1 MISRQFL
8 PILLLILPAVP
19 AVAQSAG
26 LMGLNDVRS
35 GQLLFRTVDAGYYA
49 PAPLVATE
57 VDIAIGGIVARTVVK
72 QHFVN
77 PTADWLEGRY
87 VFPLPEDA
95 AVNRMTLTLGDRVIE
110 AKIAERRVARQVYN
124 TARGQG
130 RRAALVEQHRPNMFS
145 NEVANIPPGGRIAVE
160 LHYLQR
166 LRFDHGK
173 FSLRFPM
180 VVAPRFDPA
189 ARSRKLTSLT
199 PGTARQVGNPAVV
212 IPVRNPAN
220 SPPLNPVS
228 LTVNLDAGMSLDAVA
243 STSHKLVIEK
253 TGTGQRRIELADKAL
268 PADRDFVLDWTP
280 TLGPKPF
287 TAFFREAI
295 GNDVYVLAM
304 IMPPSDGLL
313 SARREPRDIVFILD
327 RSGSMGGESI
337 GAARAALDTAID
349 RLVDGDR
356 FNLIR
361 FSDVTDSL
369 WESERAADLTNRLFA
384 KLYLR
389 STEASGG
396 TMMQPALQRAL
407 HRGAGG
413 DDNARLRQVVFV
425 TDGAVTD
432 ETRMFRDI
440 RSRLGSSRLFTIG
453 IGSAPNSYF
462 MRKAAEAGRGSY
474 VYISDVKQVPAKMGK
489 LFEKLERPA
498 LTGLSHGWQSGD
510 SAVFAESFPSAVPDL
525 YVGEPVVLVSRLPA
539 AVLEAETE
547 LSLTAGEWRQ
557 QLSLSD
563 AVPVSGI
570 ATIWA
575 RAKITALMDSRRE
588 GAPEDAVKAAI
599 TRVGLTHSLVT
610 RYTSLLATEKTSVR
624 PGDKLTLSG
633 DAPLNLPHGW
643 AYEKLF
649 GEKLKKRAAFSAS
662 KGSSANSAAFTEKGI
677 ILPSGATPFFVH
689 LAAGTGLLAMALLV
703 FLAIR
708 PRRKAA

>member
-8 PILLLILPAVP
+8 TILLLILPAVP
-19 AVAQSAG
+19 VVAQSAG
-26 LMGLNDVRS
+26 LMGLNDVRR

-304 IMPPSDGLL
+304 IMPPSDGLV
-313 SARREPRDIVFILD
+313 SALREPRDIVFILD
-327 RSGSMGGESI
+327 RSGSMGGELI

-384 KLYLR
+384 RLYLR

-474 VYISDVKQVPAKMGK
+474 VYISDVKQVPAKMAK

-588 GAPEDAVKAAI
+588 GAPENAVKAAI

>member
-8 PILLLILPAVP
+8 TILLLILPAVP

-95 AVNRMTLTLGDRVIE
+95 AVNRMTLAVGDRVIE
-110 AKIAERRVARQVYN
+110 AKIAERRAARQVYD
-124 TARGQG
+124 TAREQG
-130 RRAALVEQHRPNMFS
+130 RRAALVEQYRPNMFS

-173 FSLRFPM
+173 FSLRFPL
-180 VVAPRFDPA
+180 VVAPRFDQA
-189 ARSRKLTSLT
+189 AQSRKLISHTLEN
-199 PGTARQVGNPAVV
+199 ARQAGDPAVV

-220 SPPLNPVS
+220 SPPLNPLS
-228 LTVNLDAGMSLDAVA
+228 LTVNLAAGMALDAVA

-280 TLGPKPF
+280 TLGRKPF

-304 IMPPSDGLL
+304 IMPPSDGQL

-337 GAARAALDTAID
+337 RAARAALDTAID
-349 RLVDGDR
+349 RLADGDR

-361 FSDVTDSL
+361 FSEVTDSL
-369 WESERAADLTNRLFA
+369 WESERAADLSNRLFA
-384 KLYLR
+384 RLYLR

-474 VYISDVKQVPAKMGK
+474 VYISDVKQVPAKMAG

-510 SAVFAESFPSAVPDL
+510 ITVFAESFPSAVPDL

-539 AVLEAETE
+539 AALEAETE

-588 GAPEDAVKAAI
+588 GVPEDAVKAAV

-633 DAPLNLPHGW
+633 DVPLNLPHGW

-649 GEKLKKRAAFSAS
+649 GEKLKKRAALSAS
-662 KGSSANSAAFTEKGI
+662 KGPSASSAAFNEKGV
-677 ILPSGATPFFVH
+677 ILPSGATPFFAH
-689 LAAGTGLLAMALLV
+689 LAVGTGFLTMALLV
-703 FLAIR
+703 FLAVR

>member
-8 PILLLILPAVP
+8 TILLLILPAVP

-57 VDIAIGGIVARTVVK
+57 VDIAVGGIVARTVVK

-95 AVNRMTLTLGDRVIE
+95 AVNRMTLTVGDRVIE

-124 TARGQG
+124 TAREQG

-145 NEVANIPPGGRIAVE
+145 NEVANIPPGGRIAAE

-173 FSLRFPM
+173 FSLRFPL

-189 ARSRKLTSLT
+189 ARSRKLTSHI
-199 PGTARQVGNPAVV
+199 PETARQAGDSAVI
-212 IPVRNPAN
+212 IPVQNPAN

-228 LTVNLDAGMSLDAVA
+228 LTVNLDAGMALDAVA

-253 TGTGQRRIELADKAL
+253 TGIGQRRIELADKAL

-304 IMPPSDGLL
+304 IMPPSDGQL

-327 RSGSMGGESI
+327 RSGSMGGEPI
-337 GAARAALDTAID
+337 RAARAALDTAID
-349 RLVDGDR
+349 RLADEDR

-384 KLYLR
+384 RLYLR

-396 TMMQPALQRAL
+396 TMMQSALQRAL
-407 HRGAGG
+407 HRGVDV

-432 ETRMFRDI
+432 ETRLFRDI

-462 MRKAAEAGRGSY
+462 MRKAAAAGRGSY
-474 VYISDVKQVPAKMGK
+474 VYISDVKQVNAKMAG
-489 LFEKLERPA
+489 LFKKLERPA

-510 SAVFAESFPSAVPDL
+510 GAVFAESFPSAVPDL

-539 AVLEAETE
+539 AALEAEIK

-570 ATIWA
+570 STIWA

-588 GAPEDAVKAAI
+588 GAPEEAVKAAV

-624 PGDKLTLSG
+624 PGDELTLSG

-649 GEKLKKRAAFSAS
+649 GEKLKKRAALSAS
-662 KGSSANSAAFTEKGI
+662 KGPSANSAAFSEKGI

-689 LAAGTGLLAMALLV
+689 LAAGTGLMAMALLV